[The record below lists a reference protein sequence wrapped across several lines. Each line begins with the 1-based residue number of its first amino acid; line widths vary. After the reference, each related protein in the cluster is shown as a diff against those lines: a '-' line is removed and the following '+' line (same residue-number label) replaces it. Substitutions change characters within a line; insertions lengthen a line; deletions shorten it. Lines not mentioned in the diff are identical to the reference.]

1 MQKTE
6 GKLKIPRENSKF
18 GGKTQNT
25 KGKVKIPREKQKP
38 EGKQFSLLKYQPDEL
53 PLRGFQTWWP
63 YVSRPQGRHYI
74 GLDGLK
80 LNFVHNFSTKQHFSM
95 KFWILATLML
105 KGSHVIILVKF
116 DL

>member
-53 PLRGFQTWWP
+53 PLSSF
-63 YVSRPQGRHYI
+63 YE
-74 GLDGLK
+74 K
-80 LNFVHNFSTKQHFSM
+80 L
-95 KFWILATLML
+95 W
-105 KGSHVIILVKF
+105 
-116 DL
+116 